1 MRVTGKLKWGWKRVL
16 NINVGKSRKTNCQ
29 AEAEPV
35 AVEY

>member
-1 MRVTGKLKWGWKRVL
+1 VL